1 MEILLVS
8 SVLFFSISIIIW
20 HFWKRRTDKKY
31 YEQSIGD
38 FDAIDLSYL
47 SNRERIGLVVTALFM
62 LGFFVS
68 LFF

>member
-1 MEILLVS
+1 MELLLVGS
-8 SVLFFSISIIIW
+8 ALFFCVSLIIW

-31 YEQSIGD
+31 YEQSISD

-47 SNRERIGLVVTALFM
+47 SNRERIGLVVTALFI